1 MANIVEMTYT
11 FEIDTAKN
19 HFSKS
24 GGMNLGSAGLGMRH
38 PLILYMSN
46 TGDATFNSTGK
57 SFLYPKDN
65 IHPFKMAWK
74 AIITTNCSDS
84 NLKIFI
90 DNSQIFDVYCPEATG
105 SNPDI
110 FSYDNIT
117 LPAVLNSTKNS
128 TIVIRMS
135 TSENGLFKGYSLHE
149 ESYIKLYFQQ
159 WDLTA
164 QKVGDGW
171 GTILAPGRVYD
182 NENVNYT
189 CIVGNGCTFHGWYSD
204 AAHTNLV
211 SSDTTY
217 TITASQDLVLYAYI
231 TRDVLALNN
240 VYTKTNFHLGE
251 NAPGWFKPYKIWYK
265 TLNGWEAQSNTNNL
279 IAGNTY
285 RYSDNFIQTF
295 DLANIDS
302 SLVNPSDSSLYSK
315 NFTVFYYPWEH
326 GTIYVKN
333 SNNYIIRNITI
344 YSESYF
350 IQPMQDNSFII
361 HYNGEYRSLIQSI
374 YITYQET
381 ISDEIKTFIFN
392 IQFTTFERDIQFKDL
407 NGNLYKEKLIC
418 TSPFTVT
425 TPSGSEYNGFT
436 GWKEIYCG
444 TPTGR
449 ILQLNESYWDVG
461 WNNEIYYEPVF
472 NE

>member
-1 MANIVEMTYT
+1 MANILETIFTITAGKGKTYFT
-11 FEIDTAKN
+11 
-19 HFSKS
+19 SS
-24 GGMNLGSAGLGMRH
+24 GAVSLDRTYVVA
-38 PLILYMSN
+38 
-46 TGDATFNSTGK
+46 STGVGLYLGNSGTATMNNAGK
-57 SFLYPKDN
+57 KILYPKTG
-65 IHPFKMAWK
+65 ISPFKADILVQAGGNSSGK
-74 AIITTNCSDS
+74 
-84 NLKIFI
+84 NLKISF
-90 DNSQIFDVYCPEATG
+90 DNTVVVNQ
-105 SNPDI
+105 DI
-110 FSYDNIT
+110 STTDILKTETHEHFNLTTTAII
-117 LPAVLNSTKNS
+117 NSTQNS
-128 TIVIRMS
+128 SIVFTLTA
-135 TSENGLFKGYSLHE
+135 TSNGLFQSFGIDDT
-149 ESYIKLYFQQ
+149 YIKLYFQQ

-164 QKVGDGW
+164 QTVGDGW
-171 GTILAPGRVYD
+171 GTILTPGRVY
-182 NENVNYT
+182 NGESINYT
-189 CIVGNGCTFHGWYSD
+189 CIVSNGCTFHGWYSD

-302 SLVNPSDSSLYSK
+302 SLVNVSDSSLYSK
-315 NFTVFYYPWEH
+315 NFTIFYYPWGH
-326 GTIYVKN
+326 GIIYVKN
-333 SNNYIIRNITI
+333 NNNYIIQNITI
-344 YSESYF
+344 NSPGYF

-361 HYNGEYRSLIQSI
+361 HHNGEYSDTIQSI
-374 YITYQET
+374 DITYQET
-381 ISDEIKTFIFN
+381 ISDEIKVFTFR

-425 TPSGSEYNGFT
+425 TPSGSEYSGFT
-436 GWKEIYCG
+436 GWREVYCG

>member
-1 MANIVEMTYT
+1 MANIEERTLTLVYGTTKKYFTGSGINLDYQGWSQQPMAIWNYK
-11 FEIDTAKN
+11 DGTAT
-19 HFSKS
+19 
-24 GGMNLGSAGLGMRH
+24 M
-38 PLILYMSN
+38 
-46 TGDATFNSTGK
+46 NSTGK
-57 SFLYPKDN
+57 NVLYPN
-65 IHPFKMAWK
+65 TGLHPIK
-74 AIITTNCSDS
+74 ADYTMIGAASVNGAHLSIQIDGTGIFEEDYPNDS
-84 NLKIFI
+84 AEHTISLT
-90 DNSQIFDVYCPEATG
+90 DQ
-105 SNPDI
+105 
-110 FSYDNIT
+110 T
-117 LPAVLNSTKNS
+117 LPAIINSTNS
-128 TIVIRMS
+128 SSIIFHLTATSQSFFGGFGIRNNS
-135 TSENGLFKGYSLHE
+135 FITF
-149 ESYIKLYFQQ
+149 YFQQ

-164 QKVGDGW
+164 QKIGDGW
-171 GTILAPGRVYD
+171 GTILVPGRVY
-182 NENVNYT
+182 NGENVNYT
-189 CIVGNGCTFHGWYSD
+189 CIVSNGCTFHGWYSD

-302 SLVNPSDSSLYSK
+302 SLAIPSDSSLYSK

-333 SNNYIIRNITI
+333 SNNYIIRKITM
-344 YSESYF
+344 YSKSYF

-361 HYNGEYRSLIQSI
+361 HYNGEYSSLIQSI
-374 YITYQET
+374 HITYQET
-381 ISDEIKTFIFN
+381 ISDEIKTFIFS

>member
-1 MANIVEMTYT
+1 MANIEERTLTLVYGTTKNY
-11 FEIDTAKN
+11 FSGFGLYIDYRGWSNQPMAIWGTKQGTAT
-19 HFSKS
+19 
-24 GGMNLGSAGLGMRH
+24 MLDAGKA
-38 PLILYMSN
+38 I
-46 TGDATFNSTGK
+46 
-57 SFLYPKDN
+57 LYPKAGV
-65 IHPFKMAWK
+65 HPIK
-74 AIITTNCSDS
+74 ADLSMIGATSVNGAIMTIAFDGVEVFSDWWY
-84 NLKIFI
+84 N
-90 DNSQIFDVYCPEATG
+90 NSQEETKLVENLTNECI
-105 SNPDI
+105 
-110 FSYDNIT
+110 
-117 LPAVLNSTKNS
+117 LNSTINS
-128 TIVIRMS
+128 SITVTLS
-135 TSENGLFKGYSLHE
+135 ASQTSLFGGFGMRNN
-149 ESYIKLYFQQ
+149 SYFKLYFQQ

-171 GTILAPGRVYD
+171 GTVTVPGRVYD
-182 NENVNYT
+182 NESVNYT
-189 CIVGNGCTFHGWYSD
+189 CIIGNGCTFHGWYSD
-204 AAHTNLV
+204 VAHTNLV

-333 SNNYIIRNITI
+333 SNNYIIRNITM
-344 YSESYF
+344 YSKSYF

-361 HYNGEYRSLIQSI
+361 HYNGEYSSLIQSI
-374 YITYQET
+374 HITYQET

-392 IQFTTFERDIQFKDL
+392 IQFTTFERDIQFKNL

-461 WNNEIYYEPVF
+461 WNNEIYYEPII
-472 NE
+472 N